1 MKKLLNPLSFISKA
15 FLLIAVL
22 IFGWMYINVT
32 NLVKG
37 KKAHDNN
44 NASNNGLWGADSAN
58 ADVGG
63 GGGGGGGGKYTSTP
77 FLAYF
82 DGKQYELE
90 NDILFGR
97 PTSFNAKYEI
107 AKQKYEDGLVSPDL
121 YKIAAKITPTNG
133 KFLFQIQERE
143 IEESFFKWLKLQRVV
158 HPKNTEIVVDSNYA
172 KFYVLKRRGLEES
185 LALPAAVITREGVDI
200 AARIADKRLIWQQEA
215 SDNDKDTS
223 IRFQKN
229 DGVEVLFRNLKKD
242 ATPFLVTKS
251 WFRDW
256 IAGYSND
263 WAAPN
268 TLAALFQRSPLGNIK
283 TAALLPIVLGVWL
296 LHKIGLGE
304 GAVAVAPFIFG
315 YQACSLVYE
324 YEDAEGN
331 YRQIAVSEPRAWHY
345 NNEVTEL
352 PRESVSSDGDLRL
365 RITSTKRHTLGFIGI
380 TQQMEDTEE
389 RQFIQD
395 EVKLLRAYHHRL
407 GQDVTAELN
416 NHGNEYV
423 HMVTGD
429 VVDLEFN
436 APDTP
441 ISENQKETY
450 VIQSSGFYTALRP
463 EYKKFADDWE
473 TRRAAEDRKRRG
485 QLISVSSYK

>member
-1 MKKLLNPLSFISKA
+1 MAFISKA
-15 FLLIAVL
+15 LLLIAVL

-37 KKAHDNN
+37 KKAQDHGLGT
-44 NASNNGLWGADSAN
+44 NGLWGPDSAN
-58 ADVGG
+58 ADVAWGPSPELPPKG
-63 GGGGGGGGKYTSTP
+63 TSTP

-82 DGKQYELE
+82 DGKEYKLE

-121 YKIAAKITPTNG
+121 YKIAAKITPLG
-133 KFLFQIQERE
+133 SKLLFQIQERE
-143 IEESFFKWLKLQRVV
+143 VEESFFRWLKLTRVV
-158 HPKNTEIVVDSNYA
+158 HPQNTEIIVNSDYA

-185 LALPAAVITREGVDI
+185 LALPAAVITKKGVDI
-200 AARIADKRLIWQQEA
+200 AARIADKRLIWQQEV
-215 SDNDKDTS
+215 SDNDKEAS

-229 DGVEVLFRNLKKD
+229 DSVEVIFKNLKKNV
-242 ATPFLVTKS
+242 APFLVTKS

-256 IAGYSND
+256 IAGYSDD

-283 TAALLPIVLGVWL
+283 TAALLPIVLGVWI

-315 YQACSLVYE
+315 YQCCSLVYE
-324 YEDAEGN
+324 FKDAMGN

-345 NNEVTEL
+345 NNEIIGL
-352 PRESVSSDGDLRL
+352 PKESILSDGALRL
-365 RITSTKRHTLGFIGI
+365 RITSTKRHTLGFVGI
-380 TQQMEDTEE
+380 TQQVENVEE
-389 RQFIQD
+389 KQFTQE
-395 EVKLLRAYHHRL
+395 EVRLSRAYHHRL

-416 NHGNEYV
+416 NNGGEYV

-429 VVDLEFN
+429 VVDLEFD

-441 ISENQKETY
+441 IGENQKETY

-463 EYKKFADDWE
+463 EYKKFADDWDA
-473 TRRAAEDRKRRG
+473 RRAAEDRKQRG
-485 QLISVSSYK
+485 QLASISSYK

>member
-1 MKKLLNPLSFISKA
+1 MKKFLSSMAFISKA
-15 FLLIAVL
+15 LLLIAVL

-37 KKAHDNN
+37 KKAQDHGLGNN
-44 NASNNGLWGADSAN
+44 DLWGADSAN

-63 GGGGGGGGKYTSTP
+63 VGEGNKWISTP

-82 DGKQYELE
+82 DGKEYKLE
-90 NDILFGR
+90 NDILFSR
-97 PTSFNAKYEI
+97 PTSFNANYKI

-121 YKIAAKITPTNG
+121 YKIAAKIAPVNG
-133 KFLFQIQERE
+133 KLLFQIQERE
-143 IEESFFKWLKLQRVV
+143 IEESFFKWLKLRRVV
-158 HPKNTEIVVDSNYA
+158 HPKDTEIMVDSNYA

-185 LALPAAVITREGVDI
+185 LVFPAAVITKKGVDI
-200 AARIADKRLIWQQEA
+200 AARIADKRLIWQHEV
-215 SDNDKDTS
+215 SDNDKETS

-229 DGVEVLFRNLKKD
+229 DSVEVIFRNLKKD
-242 ATPFLVTKS
+242 AAPFLITKS

-256 IAGYSND
+256 IPGYGDD
-263 WAAPN
+263 WAALN
-268 TLAALFQRSPLGNIK
+268 TLAALFQHSPLGNIK
-283 TAALLPIVLGVWL
+283 TAALLPIVLGIWL

-315 YQACSLVYE
+315 YQTCSLVYE
-324 YEDAEGN
+324 YKDAEGN

-345 NNEVTEL
+345 NNEIIKL
-352 PRESVSSDGDLRL
+352 PRESISTGENLRL

-389 RQFIQD
+389 KQFRPA
-395 EVKLLRAYHHRL
+395 EVKLSRAYHHRL
-407 GQDVTAELN
+407 KKEVTAELN
-416 NHGNEYV
+416 NNGSEYV

-436 APDTP
+436 APVAP
-441 ISENQKETY
+441 IGKNQKETY

-463 EYKKFADDWE
+463 EYKKFADDWDA
-473 TRRAAEDRKRRG
+473 RRAAEDRKQRG
-485 QLISVSSYK
+485 QLASISSYK